1 MKRKRRS
8 FTSEFKARIALEA
21 DREIKTINEIATE
34 NEVHP
39 NQVSAWKREL
49 IEGAGEVFSKGKSGR
64 EEAEKF
70 EREKARLERKVGR
83 LTMDLEW
90 LTKKSKEL
98 GL

>member
-21 DREIKTINEIATE
+21 AREIKTINEIAAE
-34 NEVHP
+34 NDVHP

-49 IEGAGEVFSKGKSGR
+49 IEGAGEVFSKGKNGR
-64 EEAEKF
+64 EEADKA
-70 EREKARLERKVGR
+70 EREKARLERKIGQ

>member
-8 FTSEFKARIALEA
+8 FSSEFKARIALEA
-21 DREIKTINEIATE
+21 AREIKTINEIAAA
-34 NEVHP
+34 NGVHP
-39 NQVSAWKREL
+39 NQVSAWKKEL
-49 IEGAGEVFSKGKSGR
+49 IAGAGEVFSKSGSGR
-64 EEAEKF
+64 EEAEKA
-70 EREKARLERKVGR
+70 EREKARLERKIGQ